1 MQEQAILQK
10 LASIEKL
17 LSEQNLL
24 KKEVLNFTDAC
35 KYIDASPSHMYK
47 LTSTRKIPH
56 FCPQGKKLYF
66 KRTELDVWLQR
77 NRQITNDE
85 LEQQA
90 ADCIVFSKHNR

>member
-1 MQEQAILQK
+1 MHEQAILQK
-10 LASIEKL
+10 LGSIEKL

-24 KKEVLNFTDAC
+24 KKEMLNFNDTC
-35 KYIDASPSHMYK
+35 KYIDASPSHLYK

-66 KRTELDVWLQR
+66 KRTELDDWLQR
-77 NRQITNDE
+77 NRQISKDE

-90 ADCIVFSKHNR
+90 ADYLIPSKHKI